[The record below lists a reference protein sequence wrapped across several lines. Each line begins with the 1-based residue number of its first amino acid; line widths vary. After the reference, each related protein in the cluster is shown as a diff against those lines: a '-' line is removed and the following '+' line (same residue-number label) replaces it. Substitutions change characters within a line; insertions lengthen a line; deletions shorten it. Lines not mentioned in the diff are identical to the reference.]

1 MNTYDVRVNLGGVV
15 SFKVKAEDEDKAVDM
30 VMDTIENSTF
40 KELHK
45 HGELIKSVSK
55 VKEINKNKEM
65 ER

>member
-15 SFKVKAEDEDKAVDM
+15 TFKVKADNEDKAVDM

-40 KELHK
+40 KDLHK
-45 HGELIKSVSK
+45 NGQIIKSVSR
-55 VKEINKNKEM
+55 VNEIHKNKEK